1 MTATAA
7 TATAINKEIIQGDY
21 TMNKALKEL
30 IVELAIDYYEAN
42 KKATELQGKI
52 DLLEE
57 VNSHEYDTVIL
68 RKDLEKMFGWAPLPQ
83 KEEEKG
89 EN

>member
-1 MTATAA
+1 
-7 TATAINKEIIQGDY
+7 
-21 TMNKALKEL
+21 MNEALKEL
-30 IVELAIDYYEAN
+30 IVELSNDYYYAN
-42 KKATELQGKI
+42 ARAEELQTKI
-52 DLLEE
+52 DLLERE
-57 VNSHEYDTVIL
+57 HSGQYDTVIL